1 MTDRV
6 MDKEVE
12 SYLRKIAHLRAE
24 HRHGRA
30 VQYCNAALEIVH
42 DPLLKNVILTFKGDS
57 LYKIGKKTQQDDIIQ
72 DARNHFCEV
81 LKANPDDHLAQ
92 ACIERIDRYL

>member
-12 SYLRKIAHLRAE
+12 SYLRKIAHLRLDN
-24 HRHGRA
+24 RHGRA
-30 VQYCNAALEIVH
+30 VQYCDVALEIVKDEH
-42 DPLLKNVILTFKGDS
+42 LRNVILNFKGDS

-72 DARNHFCEV
+72 EARDHFSEV
-81 LKANPDDHLAQ
+81 LKTNPDDHLAKME
-92 ACIERIDRYL
+92 IERIDRYL